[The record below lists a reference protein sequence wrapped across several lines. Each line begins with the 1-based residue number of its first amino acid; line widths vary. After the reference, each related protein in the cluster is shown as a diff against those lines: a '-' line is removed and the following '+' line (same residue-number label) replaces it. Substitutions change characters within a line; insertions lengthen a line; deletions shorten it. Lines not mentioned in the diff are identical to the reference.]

1 MVRKQVV
8 SLFSLDL
15 TLLTILLTIRA
26 SIFKACLTIRGPE
39 LRRRRRRQQQRRKN
53 Q

>member
-1 MVRKQVV
+1 MGRKQVV

-39 LRRRRRRQQQRRKN
+39 LRRRRQQQRRKN